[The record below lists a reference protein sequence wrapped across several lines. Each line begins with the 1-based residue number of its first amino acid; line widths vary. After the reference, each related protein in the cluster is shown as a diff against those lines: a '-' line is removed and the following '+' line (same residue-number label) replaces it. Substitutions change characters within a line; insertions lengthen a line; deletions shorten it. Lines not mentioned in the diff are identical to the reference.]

1 MKSIKNIILASA
13 MVILS
18 ANVFAGTV
26 LYGDYGVYH
35 GSKVI
40 KTQLVETKSSAYSLA
55 LEKSEQLKS
64 ESGREL
70 SNEFTLFLNS
80 FEEENSVTL
89 DDDLYVTV
97 QESMNEQGDIVYA
110 GILNVNYSYYQANNN

>member
-1 MKSIKNIILASA
+1 MKSIKNVILATS

-18 ANVFAGTV
+18 ANVFAGNA

-35 GSKVI
+35 DSKVI

-64 ESGREL
+64 ESGSEL
-70 SNEFTLFLNS
+70 SDEFTLFLNS
-80 FEEENSVTL
+80 SKEKNSVTL
-89 DDDLYVTV
+89 DDNAYITV
-97 QESMNEQGDIVYA
+97 QESMNAQGNIVYT